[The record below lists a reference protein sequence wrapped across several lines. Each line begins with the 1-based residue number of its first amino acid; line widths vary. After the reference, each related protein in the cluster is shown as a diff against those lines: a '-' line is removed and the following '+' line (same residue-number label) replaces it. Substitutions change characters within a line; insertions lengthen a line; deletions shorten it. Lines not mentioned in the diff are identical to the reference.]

1 MGAEALPSFHD
12 TYREVLEQLEK
23 LKRIHELQV
32 WTAEV
37 PPPRLSME
45 AGNQSGPWNGTENP
59 DVRRLVTISQ
69 VVVDLGSNERESDG
83 DGALGGVDDKDMLNR
98 ERMKARGGAQGV
110 TLEKQTQTSHN
121 EIPERGLTTS
131 EVEYEDQKEVLG
143 NLQLKQQHN
152 QKETTEDEDEQRSW
166 KVEEVWNQDDA
177 KKSKT
182 NEVLTFQYMGKTRG
196 RLDALRGNSDA
207 AFADKGKDYRARN
220 GQERKED
227 NDRPLLDVSDTTLH
241 PNSDRE
247 TASQTD
253 KSHRHSTRLE
263 IRRENL
269 KRELWHEVY
278 EELTSELGAYIPFEK
293 KEGSDSL
300 LNFVNQISHL
310 VRDQFD
316 LLQKEETHSGTLRD
330 ALTRKHRE
338 NEVLCSEKAA
348 LQDKLDV
355 ILSALQ
361 QGSR

>member
-1 MGAEALPSFHD
+1 MLS
-12 TYREVLEQLEK
+12 RE
-23 LKRIHELQV
+23 
-32 WTAEV
+32 
-37 PPPRLSME
+37 
-45 AGNQSGPWNGTENP
+45 
-59 DVRRLVTISQ
+59 
-69 VVVDLGSNERESDG
+69 
-83 DGALGGVDDKDMLNR
+83 
-98 ERMKARGGAQGV
+98 KARGGAQGV

-152 QKETTEDEDEQRSW
+152 QKETVEDEDEQRSW
-166 KVEEVWNQDDA
+166 KVEEVWNQHDA

-196 RLDALRGNSDA
+196 GLDALRGNSDA
-207 AFADKGKDYRARN
+207 AFADKGKDYGARN
-220 GQERKED
+220 GQEREVD
-227 NDRPLLDVSDTTLH
+227 NDRPLLDISDTTLH

-310 VRDQFD
+310 G
-316 LLQKEETHSGTLRD
+316 L
-330 ALTRKHRE
+330 
-338 NEVLCSEKAA
+338 
-348 LQDKLDV
+348 
-355 ILSALQ
+355 
-361 QGSR
+361 